1 MSDYE
6 IVRSKTN
13 KKVDDGD
20 YQLGDRFHE
29 MYSFWIYVIATGDD
43 SVTTLEGHP
52 SDPLNMKIKRA
63 TKEGLRSR
71 LKYSSTLDD
80 CWVLWADTDAKRVN
94 EILSHHISEIKKSG
108 KVELIRELDLN
119 LLMNT

>member
-1 MSDYE
+1 
-6 IVRSKTN
+6 
-13 KKVDDGD
+13 
-20 YQLGDRFHE
+20 
-29 MYSFWIYVIATGDD
+29 
-43 SVTTLEGHP
+43 
-52 SDPLNMKIKRA
+52 MKIKRA